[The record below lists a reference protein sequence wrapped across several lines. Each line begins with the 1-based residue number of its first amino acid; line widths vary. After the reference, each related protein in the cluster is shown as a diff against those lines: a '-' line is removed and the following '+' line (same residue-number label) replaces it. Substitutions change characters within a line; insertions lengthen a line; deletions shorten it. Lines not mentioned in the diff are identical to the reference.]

1 MYHCSSIFLNRSQ
14 GEPLLKPVTVVSSTD
29 QPVYHSRPATRH
41 EQDVEGE
48 GCCHFS
54 NNFYLTAA
62 FGFVFAVI
70 CVFQVS
76 ILGPAAPTA
85 LNPSFYLFLDVF
97 LSRFWL
103 YTTYLCLQWFLGSLT
118 RTLDKCKADLFH
130 SSVVS
135 TIVLYLWI
143 HLSQRSF
150 TGEKAKNHSVSGD
163 FDHYTSNNS
172 CWRYRWRN

>member
-1 MYHCSSIFLNRSQ
+1 MPILVIVNYKFEEKAIFLGSKKRLILIPKGGGLILMYHCSSIFLNRSQ

-103 YTTYLCLQWFLGSLT
+103 YTTYLCL
-118 RTLDKCKADLFH
+118 
-130 SSVVS
+130 
-135 TIVLYLWI
+135 
-143 HLSQRSF
+143 
-150 TGEKAKNHSVSGD
+150 
-163 FDHYTSNNS
+163 
-172 CWRYRWRN
+172 